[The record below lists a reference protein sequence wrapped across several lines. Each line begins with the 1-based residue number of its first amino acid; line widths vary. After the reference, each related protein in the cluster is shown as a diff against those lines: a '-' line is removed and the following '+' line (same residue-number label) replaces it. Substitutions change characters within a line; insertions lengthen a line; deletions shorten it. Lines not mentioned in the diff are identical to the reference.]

1 MPCEHYQNA
10 LIEAAASS
18 AVPQSELRAHLAAC
32 AACRT
37 TFAEEQSLFS
47 SMDEGLRAAANAE
60 VPASLLPRVR
70 ARLANEAAPR
80 RIWTQ
85 TLIFAAASAVLAF
98 TIFLFARPHRARP
111 DNQAK
116 QTPQILVSETPATNA
131 RGQNS
136 GPATQMVSSN
146 VNNSRTLG
154 HSTLLRPVASSQ
166 PEVLVP
172 PDEREAF
179 FSFVFTVQQHGDV
192 AAALLAPSPK
202 KQDALVTVEPLQIA
216 DLEVKPLEGRETEI
230 SGRVGEQH

>member
-1 MPCEHYQNA
+1 MPCEHYQEA
-10 LIEAAASS
+10 LIEAAAS
-18 AVPQSELRAHLAAC
+18 VNELQGELRAHLAGC

-37 TFAEEQSLFS
+37 VFAQEQFLFS
-47 SMDEGLRAAANAE
+47 SMDEGLRVAANAE

-80 RIWTQ
+80 RMWNQ
-85 TLIFAAASAVLAF
+85 PMIFAAASFTLAF
-98 TIFLFARPHRARP
+98 AIFLAVQPHHARP

-116 QTPQILVSETPATNA
+116 QTPQISVSAP
-131 RGQNS
+131 GQES
-136 GPATQMVSSN
+136 GPATQIVSSN
-146 VNNSRTLG
+146 VNNSKSSR

-172 PDEREAF
+172 ADEREAF
-179 FSFVFTVQQHGDV
+179 SRFVFTVERRRDV

-202 KQDALVTVEPLQIA
+202 KQDMLVTVEPLQIA
-216 DLEVKPLEGRETEI
+216 HLEVKPLEGRETEI